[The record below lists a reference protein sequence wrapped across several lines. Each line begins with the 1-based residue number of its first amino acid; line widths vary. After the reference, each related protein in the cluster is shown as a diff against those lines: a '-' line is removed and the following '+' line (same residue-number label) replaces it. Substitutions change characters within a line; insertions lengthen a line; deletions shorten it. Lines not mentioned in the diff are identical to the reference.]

1 MEEFTTARDYLDE
14 LRSFDWWR
22 YQYIHRYVNQRL
34 MSLGRFDSE
43 SIATFQ
49 WLEQVAY
56 KYQVLENRQRLTS
69 TEYTSLLIDIAAGL
83 VYSYHR
89 RNHAGA
95 PKSLVYEN
103 IVATFGYLF
112 DRLAIEEVEGVK
124 IMHDMSMELG
134 FLVVPFYLE
143 PDTETSWEAYVDKR
157 DDAHLRI
164 DRSRLYIYP
173 RCDVQDKPVQ
183 VVYSG
188 YEFDVNDTWDMVV
201 YYDGSLTTGE
211 LERQISVS
219 WEQSSRVEI
228 GNPRRCKFRIYINRG
243 QCSRRN
249 VSTLLKGSIIG
260 LKTVSCGGFFV
271 FLDEGFKRRRA
282 IKREDVPSRNAAI
295 NEIIHVE
302 DKLLHTK
309 THYKLIMQ
317 RKRKLDRENRQYI
330 DALKIIDHN
339 FNQYISSDKSNVR
352 RAVGLKIWD
361 TVTERRS
368 AQLLDEYCS
377 KGRPVSSSKKGE
389 NLESKITV
397 GEVISELFK
406 ELSEHNPQLLNY
418 YRKGW
423 NDSDTSA
430 SGATIMDTIKKRM
443 RRDYQMTDYCIT
455 HRGYFGP
462 FEATK
467 GGK

>member
-1 MEEFTTARDYLDE
+1 
-14 LRSFDWWR
+14 
-22 YQYIHRYVNQRL
+22 
-34 MSLGRFDSE
+34 
-43 SIATFQ
+43 
-49 WLEQVAY
+49 
-56 KYQVLENRQRLTS
+56 
-69 TEYTSLLIDIAAGL
+69 
-83 VYSYHR
+83 
-89 RNHAGA
+89 
-95 PKSLVYEN
+95 
-103 IVATFGYLF
+103 
-112 DRLAIEEVEGVK
+112 
-124 IMHDMSMELG
+124 
-134 FLVVPFYLE
+134 
-143 PDTETSWEAYVDKR
+143 
-157 DDAHLRI
+157 
-164 DRSRLYIYP
+164 
-173 RCDVQDKPVQ
+173 
-183 VVYSG
+183 
-188 YEFDVNDTWDMVV
+188 
-201 YYDGSLTTGE
+201 
-211 LERQISVS
+211 
-219 WEQSSRVEI
+219 
-228 GNPRRCKFRIYINRG
+228 
-243 QCSRRN
+243 
-249 VSTLLKGSIIG
+249 
-260 LKTVSCGGFFV
+260 
-271 FLDEGFKRRRA
+271 
-282 IKREDVPSRNAAI
+282 
-295 NEIIHVE
+295 
-302 DKLLHTK
+302 
-309 THYKLIMQ
+309 MQ